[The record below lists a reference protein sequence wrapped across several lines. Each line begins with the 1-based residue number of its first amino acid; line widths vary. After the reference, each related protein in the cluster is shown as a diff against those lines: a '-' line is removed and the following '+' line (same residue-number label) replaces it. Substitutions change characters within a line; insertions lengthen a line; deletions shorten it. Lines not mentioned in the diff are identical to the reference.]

1 MEIIQTSPFF
11 QEMPPRIFGKVTRLF
26 RERSFP
32 PGSILLKE
40 NGRARRLFI
49 LLQGTVVLSIRRGEE
64 ELILEVVKKK
74 GSLFGWSALVPP
86 KTYTATAKALE
97 EVRVLI
103 ADGTKLERFFQRYP
117 SSGWRFLRR
126 LSSIISTRLARAH
139 SLLVDT
145 LA

>member
-1 MEIIQTSPFF
+1 MKIFQGSPFF
-11 QEMPPRIFGKVTRLF
+11 QEIPPSVLGKMIRLF
-26 RERSFP
+26 KERSFP
-32 PGSILLKE
+32 PGSIILTE
-40 NGRARRLFI
+40 NRRARRLFL
-49 LLQGTVVLSIRRGEE
+49 LLQGTVVLSIRRREE

-126 LSSIISTRLARAH
+126 LSSIIATRLARAH
-139 SLLVDT
+139 SLLADT
-145 LA
+145 LS